1 MVGLPLVTC
10 KILLAGS
17 EVFSETFGQCRL
29 RHHEHVRASRQG
41 VGHDGAGGEPRC
53 VAMWRV
59 STVLSLRLPQTCWF
73 ELGSCDKSGTF
84 FSDSYL
90 KKRHG
95 NFRELF
101 HFY

>member
-1 MVGLPLVTC
+1 MVGLPLATC
-10 KILLAGS
+10 KMLLAGS
-17 EVFSETFGQCRL
+17 GEKCSLKRFDQCRL

-41 VGHDGAGGEPRC
+41 AGHDGAGGEPRC

-84 FSDSYL
+84 SSDSYL

-95 NFRELF
+95 DFR
-101 HFY
+101 